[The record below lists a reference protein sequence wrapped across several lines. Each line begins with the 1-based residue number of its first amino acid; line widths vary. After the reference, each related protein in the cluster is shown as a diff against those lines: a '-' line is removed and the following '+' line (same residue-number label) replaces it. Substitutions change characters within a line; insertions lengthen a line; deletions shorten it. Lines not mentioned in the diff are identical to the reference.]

1 MSSCERSRMI
11 LAGLRLKTSH
21 AVDLLISSLSSL
33 ASSVSSVSQDCVDGR
48 QMNMLYSGVAA
59 SLTG

>member
-1 MSSCERSRMI
+1 MNVNEREEMSSCERSRMI

-33 ASSVSSVSQDCVDGR
+33 ASSVSSVS
-48 QMNMLYSGVAA
+48 
-59 SLTG
+59 